1 VRESCQRRQN
11 RSTIERSDSAA
22 RLFDSISRS
31 IAFLAFQHISRG
43 RSWLP
48 GHRLARTSKKRKGCQ
63 SRRDI
68 AAKFS
73 IALKEARETVYWLRL
88 LCATELIDRPTIAPL
103 LREAN
108 ELVSILTVA
117 QRRLT
122 ATNEPGKPRPR
133 LTRTE

>member
-1 VRESCQRRQN
+1 MPAPPEPFHDRAFRFGCAIVR
-11 RSTIERSDSAA
+11 
-22 RLFDSISRS
+22 LYLSIYR
-31 IAFLAFQHISRG
+31 IPRVPTH
-43 RSWLP
+43 
-48 GHRLARTSKKRKGCQ
+48 LARQVLAAGTSIGANLEEAKGCQ

-88 LCATELIDRPTIAPL
+88 LCATELIDQATIAPL

-122 ATNEPGKPRPR
+122 AANEPGKPRPR